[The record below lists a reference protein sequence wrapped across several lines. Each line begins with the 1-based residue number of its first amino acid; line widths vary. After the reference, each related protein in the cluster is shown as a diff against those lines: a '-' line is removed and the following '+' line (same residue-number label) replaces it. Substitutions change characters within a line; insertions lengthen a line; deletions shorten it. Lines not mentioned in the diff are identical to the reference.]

1 MEPSIGEN
9 LEFSKLLHWL
19 FWPVFPTPFHI
30 GVNRQRIN
38 LYQGKTREKQ
48 ITRGPEEIST
58 IGILSSQQLTILYVF
73 TRISGDKN
81 DVDTALT
88 KITMSLF
95 LGLRFSRIEK
105 SKHEIKN
112 RKSKIEKKYCKVQVF
127 SVLPILIAA
136 GFCD

>member
-1 MEPSIGEN
+1 MHYKFVIVGSIFTKYFVLTQRIVNYLCVNRGARNRTPNQIPAHRPEN
-9 LEFSKLLHWL
+9 LEFRKLLHWL

-38 LYQGKTREKQ
+38 LYEGKTREKQ

-58 IGILSSQQLTILYVF
+58 IGILSSQQVTILYVF

-88 KITMSLF
+88 KVT
-95 LGLRFSRIEK
+95 
-105 SKHEIKN
+105 
-112 RKSKIEKKYCKVQVF
+112 
-127 SVLPILIAA
+127 
-136 GFCD
+136 